1 MFWFLGLGGMWALS
15 SLTRD
20 QSSTPCLG
28 RRSLN
33 HWAITEVPACGFVM
47 RGTWFLFLSHFTVIL
62 LSLSVTPQLDLTVNH
77 CEAKRSA
84 GKGLSFPTQCD

>member
-1 MFWFLGLGGMWALS
+1 MFWFLGLRGMWALS

-28 RRSLN
+28 RRSPN
-33 HWAITEVPACGFVM
+33 HWTIMEVPACGFVM

-62 LSLSVTPQLDLTVNH
+62 LSLSVTPKLDLTINH
-77 CEAKRSA
+77 CEAKRST
-84 GKGLSFPTQCD
+84 GKAINR